1 MQHSAG
7 VNAAHTFLEPLVEDV
22 PHGGLRLAGRI
33 HLGIVKEVDAV
44 LERCGHALVSKCLV
58 RRAAWGGCFSWRF
71 NNIIIFSVLSLVTT
85 VTFEGA

>member
-44 LERCGHALVSKCLV
+44 LERRGHALVRHLPRMS
-58 RRAAWGGCFSWRF
+58 RAMIAC
-71 NNIIIFSVLSLVTT
+71 I
-85 VTFEGA
+85 A